1 MRCSGGWS
9 DDCPPGVL
17 PWATVAERPYGA
29 RLPTKTEK
37 HAAYPMPL
45 KIEEEIMLQW
55 IPVAIAVL
63 QVIKESMDD

>member
-1 MRCSGGWS
+1 MPRAKLVEWPHKAW
-9 DDCPPGVL
+9 PP
-17 PWATVAERPYGA
+17 
-29 RLPTKTEK
+29 TETEN
-37 HAAYPMPL
+37 HAALPVPL